1 MTINEKEIDLS
12 NYLKSSDLIKHYNY
26 KVDRFYKP
34 LNMEVLKVF
43 DSKIN
48 KFRNYIKKS
57 DFKILDDF
65 MKLSVSERNKLLREK
80 TKFKKLNLNK
90 DDVLLY
96 NVAIKNLNTSKSVM
110 DEVIKY
116 LNIKLIKEFILKIDY
131 IKIKEF
137 F

>member
-26 KVDRFYKP
+26 NVDRFYKP
-34 LNMEVLKVF
+34 LNIEVFKVF
-43 DSKIN
+43 NSKIN

-65 MKLSVSERNKLLREK
+65 MKLSVSERNKALKEK

-96 NVAIKNLNTSKSVM
+96 HVAIKNLNTSKSIM
-110 DEVIKY
+110 DEVVKY
-116 LNIKLIKEFILKIDY
+116 LDIKLIKEFILNRL
-131 IKIKEF
+131 F
-137 F
+137 